1 MSHPHFCQMSKTLI
15 SHLEVLPSEPTL
27 AVVAVDVGHHVEPGE
42 EESVLGGPA
51 VGVDHIGEEVGTP
64 MPTLRS
70 WMRKLNEELDE
81 ELDFF
86 WGGVG

>member
-1 MSHPHFCQMSKTLI
+1 MPYVQNINF
-15 SHLEVLPSEPTL
+15 SHLEVLPPEPTL

-51 VGVDHIGEEVGTP
+51 VGVDHIGEEVGAP

-70 WMRKLNEELDE
+70 LDE
-81 ELDFF
+81 EF
-86 WGGVG
+86 G